1 MRRMEYASDAAVAFA
16 YIEVVWAPVDG
27 AQAVLVCVF
36 ENGVICSVSDMGGSI
51 VSLRVEVE
59 R

>member
-1 MRRMEYASDAAVAFA
+1 MEYASDAAVAFA

-36 ENGVICSVSDMGGSI
+36 ENERHLFGICMGGSI

-59 R
+59 